1 MLTED
6 HLTKLNCGTADAP
19 GSADRVSMERT
30 DLVHQKTYRSDFTTY
45 KEDQRSPLVVC
56 LKQYPTFVLA
66 HFGLKDI
73 GVAASYLVSPLN
85 LAVTY

>member
-1 MLTED
+1 MVGGGLERQITRE
-6 HLTKLNCGTADAP
+6 
-19 GSADRVSMERT
+19 GSLEENVTVFVSGSEV
-30 DLVHQKTYRSDFTTY
+30 DNGIYGVY